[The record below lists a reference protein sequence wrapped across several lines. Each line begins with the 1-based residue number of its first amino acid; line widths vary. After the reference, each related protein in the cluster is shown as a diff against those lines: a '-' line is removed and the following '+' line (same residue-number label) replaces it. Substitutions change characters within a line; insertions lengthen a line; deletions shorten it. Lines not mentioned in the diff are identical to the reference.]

1 MSTKPGAPGKQQLKR
16 LAAYLE
22 SLARA
27 AKHADRNVPLKDYCR
42 GLMLELPRKSVEP
55 MAAGLAPDNVRQRHQ
70 SLHHIVAH
78 SPWSDSAL
86 LEQVR
91 SYVLPLMKRKAA
103 IKAWVVDDTGFP
115 KKGKHS
121 VGVARQYCGQLGK
134 QENCQVAVS
143 LSVSTAQ
150 ASLPIAWRLYL
161 PESWANDDARR
172 EQAGVP
178 EQIRFQTKPRISLDQ
193 IRQALADG
201 VEPGVV
207 LADDAYGND
216 SEFRGEVEE
225 LGLRYVV
232 NIQATTTVWKPGQEP
247 LPAKPYSGKGRPPK
261 LLRRSPQQQPVAVR
275 ELALELPRKA
285 YRNLTWRAGTKTQP
299 LRSRFAAVRVR
310 VAHRDIK
317 RSEPHPEQWLLIE
330 WPDDQAEPT
339 KYWLANLDESTKL
352 KQLVEL
358 AKHRWIIE
366 RDYQELKQELGL
378 GDYEGRGWRG
388 FHHHATLCT
397 AAYGFLVAERSR
409 FSPSLRASQIR
420 IRLPRP
426 RAGIRRRGAPAPIR
440 AAQPALDHDG
450 AALSRS
456 RAAAPERAL
465 LVLWR
470 ASFVTQ

>member
-1 MSTKPGAPGKQQLKR
+1 M
-16 LAAYLE
+16 
-22 SLARA
+22 
-27 AKHADRNVPLKDYCR
+27 
-42 GLMLELPRKSVEP
+42 
-55 MAAGLAPDNVRQRHQ
+55 
-70 SLHHIVAH
+70 
-78 SPWSDSAL
+78 

-91 SYVLPLMKRKAA
+91 SYVLPLMRKKAA

-134 QENCQVAVS
+134 QDNCQVAVS

-161 PESWANDDARR
+161 PEAWANDDARR
-172 EQAGVP
+172 ERAGVP
-178 EQIRFQTKPRISLDQ
+178 EAIRFQTKPRISLDQ

-207 LADDAYGND
+207 LADAAYGND
-216 SEFRGEVEE
+216 SEFRGELEE
-225 LGLRYVV
+225 LGLRYIVG
-232 NIQATTTVWKPGQEP
+232 IQATTTVWEPGQEP
-247 LPAKPYSGKGRPPK
+247 LPAKPYSGVGRPPK
-261 LLRRSPQQQPVAVR
+261 LLQRSEQQQPVSAR
-275 ELALELPRKA
+275 KLALELPRKA
-285 YRNLTWRAGTKTQP
+285 YRSLSWRAGTKQQP

-310 VAHRDIK
+310 VAHRDFE
-317 RSEPHPEQWLLIE
+317 RSEPYPEQWLLIE
-330 WPDDQAEPT
+330 WPDDQDEPT
-339 KYWLANLDESTKL
+339 KYWLANLDDKTKR

-409 FSPSLRASQIR
+409 FSPSLQASQLR
-420 IRLPRP
+420 IRVPQP
-426 RAGIRRRGAPAPIR
+426 GAGIRRRGAPDPIR
-440 AAQPALDHDG
+440 AA
-450 AALSRS
+450 
-456 RAAAPERAL
+456 
-465 LVLWR
+465 
-470 ASFVTQ
+470 